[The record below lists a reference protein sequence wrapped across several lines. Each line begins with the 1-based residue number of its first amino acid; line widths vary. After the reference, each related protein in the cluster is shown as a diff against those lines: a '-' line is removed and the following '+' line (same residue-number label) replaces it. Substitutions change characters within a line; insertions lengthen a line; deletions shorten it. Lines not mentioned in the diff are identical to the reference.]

1 MESLLLLEPRSDFD
15 QYLVGVG
22 NFRGY
27 IVLVYDQDALI
38 EHWVKEFSEN
48 HIPDEATKTLDEEDA
63 YTMAVEWF
71 EYNVIGAYLGEH
83 TPIYVS
89 KSDLE
94 LEMCEG
100 EGLVFVEPRSEFDE
114 CIIGLGSGF
123 GGAVALAYDKD
134 KVFDIWKA
142 KYKKEAAD
150 AETLISDDDALLMTV
165 EWFDHIV
172 NDIDYGGHDPI
183 YVSKDELDLFLGNYT
198 IVPENA

>member
-1 MESLLLLEPRSDFD
+1 MEDLLLLEPRSDLD

-22 NFRGY
+22 NYKGF
-27 IVLVYDQDALI
+27 IVLVYDKDKLI
-38 EHWVKEFSEN
+38 EHWMKEFTES
-48 HIPDEATKTLDEEDA
+48 HIPYEDAETLAEDDA
-63 YTMAVEWF
+63 YTMAIEWF
-71 EYNVIGAYLGEH
+71 EYNVIGAYLGAH

-94 LEMCEG
+94 LESEMGEG

-123 GGAVALAYDKD
+123 GGSVALAYDKD

-142 KYKKEAAD
+142 KYKKEAG
-150 AETLISDDDALLMTV
+150 EPISDDDALQMTV

-172 NDIDYGGHDPI
+172 SDIDYGGHDPI
-183 YVSKDELDLFLGNYT
+183 YVSKDELDLFLGKYAV
-198 IVPENA
+198 VPENV

>member
-1 MESLLLLEPRSDFD
+1 MEDLLLLEPRSDFD

-22 NFRGY
+22 NFKGN
-27 IVLVYDQDALI
+27 IALVYDKDKLI
-38 EHWVKEFSEN
+38 EHWMKEFTEN
-48 HIPDEATKTLDEEDA
+48 HIPYEGAETLAEDDA
-63 YTMAVEWF
+63 YMMAIEWF

-89 KSDLE
+89 KDDLE

-142 KYKKEAAD
+142 KYKAEAG
-150 AETLISDDDALLMTV
+150 EPISDDDALLMAV

-183 YVSKDELDLFLGNYT
+183 YVSKDELDLFLGKYT